1 MVTIIFIYCKEVKQV
16 LRPHLP
22 SLLSETSDNQL
33 ESTNENIF
41 QDTELSNEE
50 VELSGKN
57 NFDFNIQLSNTED
70 LSYSFALPFY
80 NVEQATINGSVN
92 MKDNNSLQINGYILY
107 G

>member
-1 MVTIIFIYCKEVKQV
+1 MVTIIFHLLKKEVKQV

-50 VELSGKN
+50 VEWSGKN

-70 LSYSFALPFY
+70 LSYTFALPFY
-80 NVEQATINGSVN
+80 NGA
-92 MKDNNSLQINGYILY
+92 GYY
-107 G
+107 KW